1 MFYQPFACVA
11 YGAFSFKELVGIMN
25 NGDYFEKLYA
35 TYYSPEMR
43 RIQDQVWQIL
53 CKDFFTKFLPQE
65 TSVAGQKKVLV
76 DLAAGGCNF
85 INNIHSGMAEYAFD
99 INPDVKDFARE
110 GVTAIVD
117 QIGHLAQHFEEG
129 SVSVFFESNFLEHI
143 DRETIVELFKTQHRL
158 LREGG
163 EIWILTP
170 NIRYFHGAY
179 WDLFDHI
186 TPLTERSLIT
196 LAKSLGYKV
205 KVVVPKFIPGQLMY
219 TKKPKWPW
227 LVALYLK
234 LMPVSGWFFGEQ
246 SFIILQK

>member
-1 MFYQPFACVA
+1 
-11 YGAFSFKELVGIMN
+11 MN

-43 RIQDQVWQIL
+43 QIQDQVWQVL
-53 CKDFFTKFLPQE
+53 CSKFFARFLPHIPPYE
-65 TSVAGQKKVLV
+65 VNNLPNGKGVLV

-85 INNIHSGMAEYAFD
+85 INNIHSGMEEYAFD
-99 INPDVKDFARE
+99 INPDVKGFARE
-110 GVTAIVD
+110 GIKVVVD
-117 QIGHLAQHFEEG
+117 QIDNLADHFEEG

-143 DRETIVELFKTQHRL
+143 DRDTIINLFKTQHKL